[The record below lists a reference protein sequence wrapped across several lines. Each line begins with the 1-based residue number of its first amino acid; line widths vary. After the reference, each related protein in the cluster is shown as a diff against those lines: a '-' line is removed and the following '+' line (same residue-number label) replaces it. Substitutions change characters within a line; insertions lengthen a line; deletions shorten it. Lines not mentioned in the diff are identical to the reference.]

1 MSLRAS
7 IAGVIAIASG
17 ALHAAESTATPT
29 YSPAGNV
36 LQVLAGLAVVLLVMW
51 SCVRLLKRYAAGCQ
65 AAAGALRVLGG
76 VAVGQRERVVMVE
89 VGETW
94 LVLGVAPGRVN
105 ALHVMGKLPDP
116 APATMAPTP
125 ASGFAASLARFTQRG
140 AQ

>member
-1 MSLRAS
+1 MNHVRAFVG
-7 IAGVIAIASG
+7 ITAIASG
-17 ALHAAESTATPT
+17 ALHAADSTATPA

-51 SCVRLLKRYAAGCQ
+51 ACVRALKRYGAGRQ

-116 APATMAPTP
+116 APAPMAPAP
-125 ASGFAASLARFTQRG
+125 VSGFAASLARFTHRG
-140 AQ
+140 AR